1 MRHADPTILS
11 MRIGVQ
17 LTSLRYDGV
26 HVWTTSASQGK
37 SGVGNCAPL
46 PIAMALGC
54 DAANVPIIHTF
65 GRLVVA
71 SDVAWAPL
79 RAGKW
84 NLGC

>member
-11 MRIGVQ
+11 MRIGVPID
-17 LTSLRYDGV
+17 LTALRRG